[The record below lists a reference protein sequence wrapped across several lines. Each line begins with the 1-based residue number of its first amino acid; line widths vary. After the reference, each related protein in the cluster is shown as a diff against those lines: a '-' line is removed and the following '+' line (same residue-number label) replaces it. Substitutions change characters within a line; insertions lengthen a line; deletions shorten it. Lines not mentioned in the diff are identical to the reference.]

1 MKSRPWTMHDE
12 NRLREHYGTLDPE
25 ALAILLDRTPTAVRT
40 RAQRLGITARQFWT
54 AAEDARLIAEYPHSE
69 DTNALAASLGRSI
82 HSLQQRVYFHG
93 LHKTP
98 ETKARI
104 QARTNRTLEQA
115 GIGHR
120 FRAGQTSWNAG
131 LKGWQPEGCQATQ
144 FKKGQRPHTW
154 KPVGTERV
162 TTQGYRQLK
171 VADEGRACDRWHMVH
186 VIMWEQAHGPVPP
199 GHIVVF
205 KNGDKQDIRLDNL
218 ECISRAEHAKRNA
231 PHGRWPPELIS
242 LRMHLGWVKRVI
254 RQRTE
259 EENEKCATN

>member
-1 MKSRPWTMHDE
+1 MKPPKWTPADIAY
-12 NRLREHYGTLDPE
+12 LRRYYGKTPLSV
-25 ALAILLDRTPTAVRT
+25 LTQYLGRTDYAVKT
-40 RAQRLGITARQFWT
+40 KAAKLGLGQRQFWT
-54 AAEDARLIAEYPHSE
+54 PAEDARLIAEYPHSE
-69 DTNALAASLGRSI
+69 DTAALAASLGRTLHAI
-82 HSLQQRVYFHG
+82 QHRADHLG

-104 QARTNRTLEQA
+104 QARTNLALEQA
-115 GIGHR
+115 GIGSR
-120 FRAGQTSWNAG
+120 FRPGQKVWNAG
-131 LKGWQPEGCQATQ
+131 LKGWQPDGCQATQ

-154 KPVGTERV
+154 LPVGSERV

-171 VADEGRACDRWHMVH
+171 AADEGRACDRWHMVH

-199 GHIVVF
+199 GHIVIF
-205 KNGDKQDIRLDNL
+205 KNGDRQDIRLDNL

-242 LRMHLGWVKRVI
+242 LRMHLGWVKRMI

-259 EENEKCATN
+259 EENQKCATN